1 MKSVTN
7 RYRQNFRQVR
17 ASQPAPL
24 KGMARPENEAKEAF
38 LKKSRSRR
46 GRLVVNPED
55 Q

>member
-7 RYRQNFRQVR
+7 RYRQNFRQIR
-17 ASQPAPL
+17 ASQPTPL
-24 KGMARPENEAKEAF
+24 KGIPRPDNVAQEAF

-46 GRLVVNPED
+46 GRFVVNPAD

>member
-7 RYRQNFRQVR
+7 RYRQNFRQIR

-24 KGMARPENEAKEAF
+24 KGMARPDNVAQEAF

-46 GRLVVNPED
+46 GRFIVNPED

>member
-17 ASQPAPL
+17 SQPAPL
-24 KGMARPENEAKEAF
+24 KGMARPENEAKGAF